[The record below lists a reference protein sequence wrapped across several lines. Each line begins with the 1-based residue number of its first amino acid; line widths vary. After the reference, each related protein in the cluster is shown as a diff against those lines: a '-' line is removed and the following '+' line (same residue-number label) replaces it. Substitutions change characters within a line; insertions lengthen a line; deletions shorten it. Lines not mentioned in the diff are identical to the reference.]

1 MVKSI
6 VAAAAAL
13 AFSAGAFAQAAVV
26 EAVQYPAWLERDG
39 LAVPLAPGTRLQS
52 RDRVRTGA
60 DARVQVKLS
69 EGSTVKVGSEAQLVV
84 ERVEEAGVFRAALH
98 MVGGAI
104 RFTTD
109 AASAGKARNIEI
121 KAKNVTA
128 GVRGTDLWGKAT
140 EERDWIVLIEGRISV
155 SAAGQ
160 PPVTLERPL
169 DLYQKPR
176 DGAAEVVKA
185 DPAQL
190 EAWAR
195 ETEIAADGAAA
206 RLGGGWRVVAAQL
219 PSRDAARALAREL
232 RVAGFPAELQPG
244 ADKYFAVTLPHLAS
258 EAQARA
264 AMAKLR
270 GLPGVTLPKV
280 DRMP

>member
-1 MVKSI
+1 MKNTMAAI
-6 VAAAAAL
+6 AAAMAIAA
-13 AFSAGAFAQAAVV
+13 AHAQPATV

-39 LAVPLAPGTRLQS
+39 LAVPLAPGTKLQA

-60 DARVQVKLS
+60 NSRVQVKLG
-69 EGSTVKVGSEAQLVV
+69 EGSTVKVGENAQLVV
-84 ERVEEAGVFRAALH
+84 ERLEDASVFRAGLN
-98 MVGGAI
+98 MVTGAI

-109 AASAGKARNIEI
+109 AASSGKARNVEI

-140 EERDWIVLIEGRISV
+140 EDRDWVVLIEGRISV
-155 SAAGQ
+155 AAAGH
-160 PPVTLERPL
+160 PAVTLEKPL

-176 DGAAEVVKA
+176 DGAPEVVKA

-195 ETEIAADGAAA
+195 ETDIAADGPAA
-206 RLGGGWRVVAAQL
+206 RLGGEWRVVAATL
-219 PSRDAARALAREL
+219 PSRDAGRKLVREL
-232 RVAGFPAELQPG
+232 RTAGFPAELHPG
-244 ADKYFAVTLPHLAS
+244 PEKFVAVAVPHLAS
-258 EAQARA
+258 EPQARA
-264 AMAKLR
+264 VMAALR
-270 GLPGVTLPKV
+270 GLPGVMLPKV